1 MSSRRGLDGVVAALG
16 AADVE
21 RADPALVVGR
31 DRHGLEHA
39 RDLVV
44 GEAVL
49 AEALLRAVHD
59 ELLRARAG
67 GHALGLD
74 ADQPARAAVGSPPPS
89 RTACR
94 SPGSREPE
102 AGVSLCSG

>member
-1 MSSRRGLDGVVAALG
+1 DLGAHRALDDLEQGGGLDRLLAALG

-21 RADPALVVGR
+21 RADAALVVSGHG
-31 DRHGLEHA
+31 DGLEHA

-44 GEAVL
+44 GEAVR

-74 ADQPARAAVGSPPPS
+74 ADDPARAGAARDG
-89 RTACR
+89 RA
-94 SPGSREPE
+94 E
-102 AGVSLCSG
+102 